1 MCERSTANTAPKRN
15 CRMVYCFIGHLNP
28 ASDRQQD
35 GFKRLE
41 ELVTV
46 AVQYIKRGAPD
57 VGEGSFVH
65 RLDKVDTRME
75 LIRCVIPRARVFH
88 TRWSCMSVILGAHL
102 LPIVTPCPS

>member
-1 MCERSTANTAPKRN
+1 
-15 CRMVYCFIGHLNP
+15 MVYCFIGHLNP

-65 RLDKVDTRME
+65 RLDKVDTSHGIDS
-75 LIRCVIPRARVFH
+75 LHHHALL
-88 TRWSCMSVILGAHL
+88 SVIAFCFLQDLRTRRGGKEGYTSA
-102 LPIVTPCPS
+102 TPAAPGTTAKPLAA